1 MPSLSP
7 KTIATY
13 GYALNGF
20 FKKQNIEFRNKE
32 NYNIVRE
39 KLLKPEEVQ
48 EFITER
54 YDKLNTHRLIYN
66 AILHFLREDDNDN
79 ENTIN
84 VYIGIVAKYNNT
96 IRRQERK
103 QEKSEKQEENW
114 FTIEEAQKFL
124 RSMKYE
130 LRRQR
135 VWKKE
140 DLRKTLFRRDIQ
152 EAQKYMIGCCYLLDD
167 ENPPLRNEYSNMK
180 LIQFADYEK
189 LPKEELESNNYLVI
203 KNSKSKFFH
212 LSVYKTVGRYGIKN
226 IPVGNKLNAEL
237 NIWLSINKDNT
248 YLFQSQQGNP
258 YQSSRW
264 SLLVKDAMQE
274 LRPNITS
281 GLMRHVFISEKFPA
295 NLEERE
301 KYANLMCHSTT
312 VQECSY
318 AKK

>member
-7 KTIATY
+7 KTLQTY
-13 GYALNGF
+13 GYALNGY
-20 FKKQNIEFRNKE
+20 FKRQNIDFRNKD
-32 NYNIVRE
+32 NYNLCRE
-39 KLLKPEEVQ
+39 NLLNPEAVQ
-48 EFITER
+48 AFIKEK
-54 YDKLNTHRLIYN
+54 YDKLNTHRLVYN

-84 VYIGIVAKYNNT
+84 VYVNIVAKYNST

-114 FTIEEAQKFL
+114 FTIDEAQKYL
-124 RSMKYE
+124 RSKKYE

-140 DLRKTLFRRDIQ
+140 ELRKTLYRRDIQ
-152 EAQKYMIGCCYLLDD
+152 DAQKYMIGCCYLIDD
-167 ENPPLRNEYSNMK
+167 ENPPLRNEYSCMK
-180 LIQFADYEK
+180 LIQFAEYKE

-226 IPVGNKLNAEL
+226 ITVGSKLNAEL
-237 NIWLSINKDNT
+237 NIWLSINQGNT
-248 YLFQSQQGNP
+248 YLFQSQQGKP
-258 YQSSRW
+258 FQSSYW
-264 SLLVKDAMQE
+264 SILVRDAMEE

-295 NLEERE
+295 NLEEKE

-312 VQECSY
+312 VQESSY